1 MTKSMW
7 FCYGRADRC
16 SVQVQSGRGNQLHE
30 LQEQIA
36 LLVIMSVHA
45 FALFPLLLFQLCPPF
60 SVFPSLCK
68 SSRLFAHRGRIVT
81 CSLRASKKR

>member
-45 FALFPLLLFQLCPPF
+45 LLFFRCSFFNCAHLSLFFLLCA
-60 SVFPSLCK
+60 K
-68 SSRLFAHRGRIVT
+68 AHAY
-81 CSLRASKKR
+81 LRTGEGS